1 VFVGHLYPRIGSEP
15 PMSNA
20 CHEFSRYAAEYG
32 SRNVIQR
39 LVAQKLI
46 ASTPDQPRRIL
57 DLGCGNGTLFSLI
70 DWEMECFVG
79 VDFSEQM
86 LEQHPAS
93 QNVQLVLGDFNNPAL
108 FDRLSREHF
117 DRLYSASALQWAED
131 LESVIGALASLNTP
145 MSLAIFTAGTFKTLH
160 ECAGVTPL
168 LRSSDEVMAITE
180 KYLDA
185 RFEVLHYTLEF
196 DSVREMF
203 RYIKRSGVSGGR
215 RVLDYRSTKKLVETY
230 PRSYLEF
237 EILLIQT

>member
-1 VFVGHLYPRIGSEP
+1 
-15 PMSNA
+15 MSNA
-20 CHEFSRYAAEYG
+20 CHEFSRYAAQYG

-46 ASTPDQPRRIL
+46 DSTSNQPKHII

-70 DWEMECFVG
+70 DWEVERFVG

-86 LEQHPAS
+86 LEHHPKDA
-93 QNVQLVLGDFNNPAL
+93 NVELILGDFNDQKL
-108 FDRLSREHF
+108 FESLKKERFDRI
-117 DRLYSASALQWAED
+117 YSASALQWAED
-131 LESVIGALASLNTP
+131 LESVIQSLASLNTP

-168 LRSSDEVMAITE
+168 LRSSDEVMAIAE
-180 KYLDA
+180 KHLDA
-185 RFEVLHYTLEF
+185 RFEVLHTTLEF

-215 RVLDYRSTKKLVETY
+215 RVLDFSQTKRLMETY
-230 PRSYLEF
+230 PLNYLEF
-237 EILLIQT
+237 EVVFITTPSH

>member
-1 VFVGHLYPRIGSEP
+1 
-15 PMSNA
+15 MSNA
-20 CHEFSRYAAEYG
+20 CHEFSRYAAQYG

-46 ASTPDQPRRIL
+46 ASTTDKPSRVL

-70 DWEMECFVG
+70 DWEIERFVG

-86 LEQHPAS
+86 LEHHPK
-93 QNVQLVLGDFNNPAL
+93 DFNVELLLGNFNDPL
-108 FDRLSREHF
+108 LFQSLKKERFDRI
-117 DRLYSASALQWAED
+117 YSASALQWAED
-131 LESVIGALASLNTP
+131 LDRVMESLASLNTP

-168 LRSSDEVMAITE
+168 LRSSDEVMAIAE
-180 KYLDA
+180 KHLDA
-185 RFEVLHYTLEF
+185 RFEVLHTTLEF

-215 RVLDYRSTKKLVETY
+215 RVLDFSQTKRLMETY
-230 PRSYLEF
+230 PLNYLEF
-237 EILLIQT
+237 EVVFITT

>member
-1 VFVGHLYPRIGSEP
+1 
-15 PMSNA
+15 MSSA

-39 LVAQKLI
+39 HVAQKLI
-46 ASTPDQPRRIL
+46 ASTEPHPRRIL

-70 DWEMECFVG
+70 DWEIERFVG

-86 LEQHPAS
+86 LEHHPKDS
-93 QNVQLVLGDFNNPAL
+93 NVELILGDFNDPVL
-108 FDRLSREHF
+108 FERLSGEHF
-117 DRLYSASALQWAED
+117 DRIYSASALQWAED
-131 LESVIGALASLNTP
+131 LDRVIESLASLNTP

-168 LRSSDEVMAITE
+168 LRTSDEVMAITE
-180 KYLDA
+180 KYVDA
-185 RFEVLHYTLEF
+185 RFEVLHTTLEF

-215 RVLDYRSTKKLVETY
+215 RVLDFSQTKRLMETY
-230 PRSYLEF
+230 PLNYLEF
-237 EILLIQT
+237 EVVFITTPSH